1 MSGWIEQ
8 VVTEFGYL
16 GLALLTLLENV
27 FPPLPS
33 EVILPLGGYLAQQ
46 GRLTIVGVVLAG
58 TAGSV
63 LGGLLLYWLG
73 SRFERDR
80 LVAWAGRHGGWLL
93 LTRDDVE
100 QAFDWFERHGTK
112 AVFFARLVP
121 GVRSLISIP
130 AGTCRMRMAPFL
142 FYTTLG
148 TAIWSALL
156 AAAGMILGAQY
167 QQVDRVLQWAAY
179 ALVALVLLSI
189 VRWIIKKRSQA
200 QSG

>member
-200 QSG
+200 QSD

>member
-46 GRLTIVGVVLAG
+46 GRLAIVGVVLAG
-58 TAGSV
+58 TVGSV
-63 LGGLLLYWLG
+63 LGGLVLYWLG
-73 SRFERDR
+73 SRFDRER

-93 LTRDDVE
+93 LTREDIE

-112 AVFFARLVP
+112 AVFLARLVP

-130 AGTCRMRMAPFL
+130 AGTCGMQIAPFL

-148 TAIWSALL
+148 TALWSALL
-156 AAAGMILGAQY
+156 ATAGMILGAQY
-167 QQVDRVLQWAAY
+167 QQVGRVLQWATY

-189 VRWIIKKRSQA
+189 VRWIVKRRSETN
-200 QSG
+200 

>member
-167 QQVDRVLQWAAY
+167 QQVGRVLQWAAY

-200 QSG
+200 QSD

>member
-46 GRLTIVGVVLAG
+46 GRLAIVGVILAG
-58 TAGSV
+58 TVGSV

-73 SRFERDR
+73 SRFDRER
-80 LVAWAGRHGGWLL
+80 LETWAGRHGGWLL
-93 LTRDDVE
+93 LTREDVE
-100 QAFDWFERHGTK
+100 QAFEWFERHGTK
-112 AVFFARLVP
+112 AVFLARLVP

-130 AGTCRMRMAPFL
+130 AGTCGMQIAPFL

-148 TAIWSALL
+148 TALWSALL

-167 QQVDRVLQWAAY
+167 EQVGRVLQWATY
-179 ALVALVLLSI
+179 ALVALVVLSI
-189 VRWIIKKRSQA
+189 VRWIVKRR
-200 QSG
+200 GEKN

>member
-46 GRLTIVGVVLAG
+46 GRLAIVGVVLAG
-58 TAGSV
+58 TVGSV
-63 LGGLLLYWLG
+63 LGGLVLYWLG
-73 SRFERDR
+73 SRFDRER

-93 LTRDDVE
+93 LTREDIE

-112 AVFFARLVP
+112 AVFLARLVP

-130 AGTCRMRMAPFL
+130 AGTCGMQIAPFL

-148 TAIWSALL
+148 TALWSALL
-156 AAAGMILGAQY
+156 ATAGMILGAQY
-167 QQVDRVLQWAAY
+167 QQVGRVLQWATY
-179 ALVALVLLSI
+179 ALVALVLLSV
-189 VRWIIKKRSQA
+189 VRWIVKRRSETN
-200 QSG
+200 

>member
-33 EVILPLGGYLAQQ
+33 EVILPLGGYMAQQ
-46 GRLTIVGVVLAG
+46 GNHCGRSP
-58 TAGSV
+58 AGSV

-130 AGTCRMRMAPFL
+130 AGTCRMRMVPFL
-142 FYTTLG
+142 IYTTLG

-167 QQVDRVLQWAAY
+167 QQVGRVLQWAAY

-200 QSG
+200 QSD

>member
-46 GRLTIVGVVLAG
+46 GRLAIVGVVLAG
-58 TAGSV
+58 TVGSV
-63 LGGLLLYWLG
+63 LGGLVLYWLG
-73 SRFERDR
+73 SRFDRER

-93 LTRDDVE
+93 LTKDDVE

-112 AVFFARLVP
+112 AVFLARLVP

-130 AGTCRMRMAPFL
+130 AGTCGMQIAPFL

-148 TAIWSALL
+148 TALWSALL
-156 AAAGMILGAQY
+156 ATAGMILGAQY
-167 QQVDRVLQWAAY
+167 QQVGRVLQWATY
-179 ALVALVLLSI
+179 ALVALVLLSV
-189 VRWIIKKRSQA
+189 VRWIVKRRSETN
-200 QSG
+200 